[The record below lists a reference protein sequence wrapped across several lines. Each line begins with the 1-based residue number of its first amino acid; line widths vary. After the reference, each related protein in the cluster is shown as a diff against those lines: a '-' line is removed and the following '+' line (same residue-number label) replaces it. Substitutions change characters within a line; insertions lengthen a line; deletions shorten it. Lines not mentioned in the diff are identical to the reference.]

1 MFREFQC
8 AELKSSMYNPRNY
21 ACHLLTPVITED
33 VASVSVLEL
42 EELAKMGEIKVQL
55 TRCRITGRYKRDRGP
70 SQFKETEDVVLEN
83 ALEGRAISSRAK

>member
-1 MFREFQC
+1 
-8 AELKSSMYNPRNY
+8 
-21 ACHLLTPVITED
+21 
-33 VASVSVLEL
+33 VLEL